1 MSRAVLVLS
10 SPPIRA
16 KALDWIKRSPDWTR
30 LTFQGPKRT
39 LPQNDRMWAMLTD
52 VATQV
57 EHMGKR
63 CPAEDW
69 KVLFLHALG
78 RETRFIPALDG
89 HGFVPIGQSS
99 SDLSVE
105 EMTELIEFIFAW
117 GAEHGVEFHE
127 PENPAEKRAREAGD
141 AA

>member
-1 MSRAVLVLS
+1 MGRALLVLNS
-10 SPPIRA
+10 QAIRA
-16 KALDWIKRSPDWTR
+16 KALHWVAMAKDGSRV
-30 LTFQGPKRT
+30 TFQGPKRT

-57 EHMGKR
+57 EHMGLR
-63 CPAEDW
+63 YPPDDW
-69 KVLFLHALG
+69 KVLFLHALS

-105 EMTELIEFIFAW
+105 EMGELIEFIHAW
-117 GAEHGVEFHE
+117 GAENGVIFHE
-127 PENPAEKRAREAGD
+127 PPNPAEQRAGQ